1 MQAAERDGAA
11 GSPEGVAAGGEA
23 PPELSSPRA
32 AAAFDLLELV
42 RSYRRLE
49 LYLEPLRDAA
59 EGVRSLLRWQRP
71 VCSLLVCLG
80 LNFLLLTLGQAA
92 WYSVLA
98 LSVVVPALLGYLQ
111 EVCRARP
118 SELELLHRRYHS
130 VRREDLRKVQLSRQE
145 AVAQVKSFLIQLEG
159 FLSGMCC
166 SCEAVYRVL
175 YWENPTVSSQFY
187 GALLGSVCVLYLLP
201 LCWVLAILNSTLFLG
216 NTQFYQVIMELKASL
231 EQCVGT
237 KPIESTPEPA
247 EPLPASA
254 PLDQTPTPTSTE
266 DLTPGSV
273 EEAEEAEP
281 DEEFKD
287 AIEENQL
294 LVMEDD
300 ESSQCSADF
309 DLSLPD
315 NGFMSKNEVIRSKVS
330 RLTERLRKRYPSNN
344 FGSCTGCAATF
355 SVLKKRTRVAVL
367 LLPGVLQTC
376 AELQQLWEQFL
387 LQVLLLQS
395 PQGCDGSHSPGGPE
409 GDSVCVCSVQP
420 GAHQVTKTGPASS
433 WVLCYLTSRTVGAL
447 PLLTRSQCC
456 LVPSVASPCQR
467 THALATPPA
476 SARLRADQP
485 SLPRSTSWVPV
496 LELCSCPWQLLQDLG
511 APWDSLGPAMYLP
524 RPCGLAQ

>member
-1 MQAAERDGAA
+1 MQAVERDGAA
-11 GSPEGVAAGGEA
+11 GGPEGSAGGGEA
-23 PPELSSPRA
+23 PPEPSLPKA

-80 LNFLLLTLGQAA
+80 LNFLLLTLGQGACGGRRGRSPHQTPRADAVPLLPAA

-98 LSVVVPALLGYLQ
+98 LLVLVPALLGYLQ
-111 EVCRARP
+111 ETCRVRP
-118 SELELLHRRYHS
+118 SEPELVRSRYHS
-130 VRREDLRKVQLSRQE
+130 VRREDLRRVQLSRQE

-187 GALLGSVCVLYLLP
+187 GALLGSVCVLYVLP

-216 NTQFYQVIMELKASL
+216 NTQFYQVIMELKASI

-237 KPIESTPEPA
+237 KPLESTPEPA
-247 EPLPASA
+247 EPLPAAA
-254 PLDQTPTPTSTE
+254 PLDRTPTPTSTE

-287 AIEENQL
+287 AIE
-294 LVMEDD
+294 EDD

-344 FGSCTGCAATF
+344 FGNCTGCAATF
-355 SVLKKRTRVAVL
+355 SVLKKRRSCSNCGNSFCSRCCSFKVPKAVMGATA
-367 LLPGVLQTC
+367 PEAQRETVFVC
-376 AELQQLWEQFL
+376 ALCN
-387 LQVLLLQS
+387 QVLI
-395 PQGCDGSHSPGGPE
+395 
-409 GDSVCVCSVQP
+409 
-420 GAHQVTKTGPASS
+420 K
-433 WVLCYLTSRTVGAL
+433 
-447 PLLTRSQCC
+447 
-456 LVPSVASPCQR
+456 
-467 THALATPPA
+467 
-476 SARLRADQP
+476 
-485 SLPRSTSWVPV
+485 
-496 LELCSCPWQLLQDLG
+496 
-511 APWDSLGPAMYLP
+511 
-524 RPCGLAQ
+524 

>member
-1 MQAAERDGAA
+1 MQAVERDGAA
-11 GSPEGVAAGGEA
+11 GGPEGATGAGEA
-23 PPELSSPRA
+23 PPEPSPPKA

-92 WYSVLA
+92 WYSLLA
-98 LSVVVPALLGYLQ
+98 LLVAVPALLGYLQ
-111 EVCRARP
+111 ETCRARP
-118 SELELLHRRYHS
+118 SEPELVRRRYHS
-130 VRREDLRKVQLSRQE
+130 IRREDLRKVQLSRQE
-145 AVAQVKSFLIQLEG
+145 AIAQVKSFLIQLEG
-159 FLSGMCC
+159 FLNGMCC

-187 GALLGSVCVLYLLP
+187 GALLGTICVLYLLP

-216 NTQFYQVIMELKASL
+216 NTQFYQVGLGKGPLKLGILPWIS
-231 EQCVGT
+231 
-237 KPIESTPEPA
+237 PSPEPTVPCQA
-247 EPLPASA
+247 LP
-254 PLDQTPTPTSTE
+254 QTLNPPEGSD

-287 AIEENQL
+287 AIE
-294 LVMEDD
+294 EDD

-344 FGSCTGCAATF
+344 FGNCTGCAATF
-355 SVLKKRTRVAVL
+355 SVLKKRRSCSNCGNSFCSRCCSFKVPKAVMGATA
-367 LLPGVLQTC
+367 PEAQKETVFVC
-376 AELQQLWEQFL
+376 ALCN
-387 LQVLLLQS
+387 QVLI
-395 PQGCDGSHSPGGPE
+395 
-409 GDSVCVCSVQP
+409 
-420 GAHQVTKTGPASS
+420 K
-433 WVLCYLTSRTVGAL
+433 
-447 PLLTRSQCC
+447 
-456 LVPSVASPCQR
+456 
-467 THALATPPA
+467 
-476 SARLRADQP
+476 
-485 SLPRSTSWVPV
+485 
-496 LELCSCPWQLLQDLG
+496 
-511 APWDSLGPAMYLP
+511 
-524 RPCGLAQ
+524 

>member
-11 GSPEGVAAGGEA
+11 GSPEGAAAAAGGGGGEA
-23 PPELSSPRA
+23 PPEPSPPKA

-49 LYLEPLRDAA
+49 LYLEPLRDAG

-92 WYSVLA
+92 WYSMLA
-98 LSVVVPALLGYLQ
+98 LLVVVPALLGYLQ
-111 EVCRARP
+111 EMCRARP
-118 SELELLHRRYHS
+118 SEPELVRRRYHS
-130 VRREDLRKVQLSRQE
+130 VRREDLRRVQLSRQE
-145 AVAQVKSFLIQLEG
+145 AIAQVKSFLIQLEG

-175 YWENPTVSSQFY
+175 HWENPTVSSQFY

-216 NTQFYQVIMELKASL
+216 NTQFYRVIMELKASI

-237 KPIESTPEPA
+237 KPLESAPEPA
-247 EPLPASA
+247 EPLPAAA
-254 PLDQTPTPTSTE
+254 PLDRTPTPTSTE

-287 AIEENQL
+287 AIE
-294 LVMEDD
+294 EDD

-355 SVLKKRTRVAVL
+355 SVLKKRRSCSNCGNSFCSRCCSFKVPKAVMGATA
-367 LLPGVLQTC
+367 PEAQRETVFVC
-376 AELQQLWEQFL
+376 ALCN
-387 LQVLLLQS
+387 QVL
-395 PQGCDGSHSPGGPE
+395 
-409 GDSVCVCSVQP
+409 
-420 GAHQVTKTGPASS
+420 TK
-433 WVLCYLTSRTVGAL
+433 
-447 PLLTRSQCC
+447 
-456 LVPSVASPCQR
+456 
-467 THALATPPA
+467 
-476 SARLRADQP
+476 
-485 SLPRSTSWVPV
+485 
-496 LELCSCPWQLLQDLG
+496 
-511 APWDSLGPAMYLP
+511 
-524 RPCGLAQ
+524 

>member
-1 MQAAERDGAA
+1 G
-11 GSPEGVAAGGEA
+11 GGEA
-23 PPELSSPRA
+23 PPETTATPPPPPPPPKAAAA

-98 LSVVVPALLGYLQ
+98 LAVVVPALLGYLQ
-111 EVCRARP
+111 ETCRSRP
-118 SELELLHRRYHS
+118 SEPELVRRRYHS
-130 VRREDLRKVQLSRQE
+130 VRREDLRRVQLSRQE
-145 AVAQVKSFLIQLEG
+145 AITQVKSFLIQLEE
-159 FLSGMCC
+159 FLSGMCG

-187 GALLGSVCVLYLLP
+187 GVLLGSVCVLYLLP

-216 NTQFYQVIMELKASL
+216 NTQFYQVIKELKASV
-231 EQCVGT
+231 EQCVGS
-237 KPIESTPEPA
+237 KPLESTPEPA
-247 EPLPASA
+247 EPLPAAA

-287 AIEENQL
+287 AIELPSAGSCSLQ
-294 LVMEDD
+294 EDD

-355 SVLKKRTRVAVL
+355 SVLKKRRSCSNCGNSFCSRCCSFKVPKAVMGATA
-367 LLPGVLQTC
+367 PEAQRETVFVC
-376 AELQQLWEQFL
+376 A
-387 LQVLLLQS
+387 
-395 PQGCDGSHSPGGPE
+395 
-409 GDSVCVCSVQP
+409 
-420 GAHQVTKTGPASS
+420 
-433 WVLCYLTSRTVGAL
+433 LCNQAL
-447 PLLTRSQCC
+447 IK
-456 LVPSVASPCQR
+456 
-467 THALATPPA
+467 
-476 SARLRADQP
+476 
-485 SLPRSTSWVPV
+485 
-496 LELCSCPWQLLQDLG
+496 
-511 APWDSLGPAMYLP
+511 
-524 RPCGLAQ
+524 

>member
-1 MQAAERDGAA
+1 MQAVERDGAA
-11 GSPEGVAAGGEA
+11 GGPEGAAGGGEA
-23 PPELSSPRA
+23 PPEPSPPKA

-98 LSVVVPALLGYLQ
+98 LLVVVPALLGYLQ
-111 EVCRARP
+111 EMCRARP
-118 SELELLHRRYHS
+118 SEPELVRRRYHS
-130 VRREDLRKVQLSRQE
+130 VRREDLRRVQLSRQE
-145 AVAQVKSFLIQLEG
+145 AIAQVKSFLIQLEG

-166 SCEAVYRVL
+166 SCEAAYRVL

-187 GALLGSVCVLYLLP
+187 GVLLGSVCVLYLLP

-216 NTQFYQVIMELKASL
+216 NTQFYQVIMELKASI

-237 KPIESTPEPA
+237 KPLESTPEAA
-247 EPLPASA
+247 EPLPAAA
-254 PLDQTPTPTSTE
+254 PLDRTPTPTSTE

-287 AIEENQL
+287 AIERVPSHLFMLSWLCSLQ
-294 LVMEDD
+294 EDD

-355 SVLKKRTRVAVL
+355 SVLKKRRSCSNCGNSFCSRCCSFKVPKAVMGATA
-367 LLPGVLQTC
+367 PEAQRETVFVC
-376 AELQQLWEQFL
+376 ALCN
-387 LQVLLLQS
+387 QVLI
-395 PQGCDGSHSPGGPE
+395 
-409 GDSVCVCSVQP
+409 
-420 GAHQVTKTGPASS
+420 K
-433 WVLCYLTSRTVGAL
+433 
-447 PLLTRSQCC
+447 
-456 LVPSVASPCQR
+456 
-467 THALATPPA
+467 
-476 SARLRADQP
+476 
-485 SLPRSTSWVPV
+485 
-496 LELCSCPWQLLQDLG
+496 
-511 APWDSLGPAMYLP
+511 
-524 RPCGLAQ
+524 

>member
-1 MQAAERDGAA
+1 MQAVERDGAA
-11 GSPEGVAAGGEA
+11 GGPEGAAGGVEA
-23 PPELSSPRA
+23 PSEPSPPKA

-49 LYLEPLRDAA
+49 LYLEPLRDTA
-59 EGVRSLLRWQRP
+59 EVVRSLLRWQRP
-71 VCSLLVCLG
+71 VCSLLVCFG

-98 LSVVVPALLGYLQ
+98 LLVVVPALLGYLQ
-111 EVCRARP
+111 ETCRARP
-118 SELELLHRRYHS
+118 SEPELVRRRYHS

-145 AVAQVKSFLIQLEG
+145 AIAQVKSFLIQLEG

-187 GALLGSVCVLYLLP
+187 GALLGSVCILYLLP

-216 NTQFYQVIMELKASL
+216 NTQFYQVIMELKASI
-231 EQCVGT
+231 EQRVGT
-237 KPIESTPEPA
+237 KPLESTPEPA
-247 EPLPASA
+247 ELLPAAA
-254 PLDQTPTPTSTE
+254 PLDRTPTPTSTE

-287 AIEENQL
+287 AIEE
-294 LVMEDD
+294 DD

-309 DLSLPD
+309 DLNLPD

-355 SVLKKRTRVAVL
+355 SVLKKRRSCSNCGNSFCSRCCSFKVPKAVM
-367 LLPGVLQTC
+367 GAT
-376 AELQQLWEQFL
+376 
-387 LQVLLLQS
+387 
-395 PQGCDGSHSPGGPE
+395 
-409 GDSVCVCSVQP
+409 
-420 GAHQVTKTGPASS
+420 GAHQVTETDPDCLKPGTVGSREPRLLGSQRGITLPEDACARCSSCQCQAGGRPALLAMQHLPHQLGPCSRALPTAVPLSLRLS
-433 WVLCYLTSRTVGAL
+433 PGSCSKPWVLPG
-447 PLLTRSQCC
+447 
-456 LVPSVASPCQR
+456 
-467 THALATPPA
+467 THCT
-476 SARLRADQP
+476 
-485 SLPRSTSWVPV
+485 LPRTCPGPVAWLSDGGATLTTCGPTSTSWVGQNNLRALSLPFPA
-496 LELCSCPWQLLQDLG
+496 LC
-511 APWDSLGPAMYLP
+511 
-524 RPCGLAQ
+524 